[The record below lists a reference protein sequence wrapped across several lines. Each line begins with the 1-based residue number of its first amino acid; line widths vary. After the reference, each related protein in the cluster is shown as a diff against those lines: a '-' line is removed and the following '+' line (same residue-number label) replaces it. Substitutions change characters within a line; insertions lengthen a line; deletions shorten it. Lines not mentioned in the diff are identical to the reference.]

1 MNLNNQNLGSDVIV
15 SWRLTSNLTA
25 SHETILKLFYNRLI
39 KVYDDD
45 QAVFIKRR
53 TQVILIWLKQK
64 EDITKNTD
72 DSFYF

>member
-15 SWRLTSNLTA
+15 SWRLASNLTA

-45 QAVFIKRR
+45 QAVSIKKR

>member
-45 QAVFIKRR
+45 QAVSIKRR